1 METNK
6 LITALRRMK
15 VETGSLICFGCG
27 HEHNCSTRGCA
38 LIREAAD
45 RLAALHSP
53 TTPSGW
59 VSVEERLPGE
69 KQRVI
74 VRCERVGTSVGWIM
88 WGEWKTDIGPDAGK
102 VTHWMPL
109 PALPEREK
117 SSDNT

>member
-45 RLAALHSP
+45 RLD
-53 TTPSGW
+53 TMQREW
-59 VSVEERLPGE
+59 VSVDDMLPEMHKDVLALYTYGKIIISWRNSDDSWPLE
-69 KQRVI
+69 KLY
-74 VRCERVGTSVGWIM
+74 
-88 WGEWKTDIGPDAGK
+88 GP
-102 VTHWMPL
+102 VTHWMLL
-109 PALPEREK
+109 PGLPERET
-117 SSDNT
+117 SGGNI

>member
-45 RLAALHSP
+45 RLD
-53 TTPSGW
+53 TMQREW
-59 VSVEERLPGE
+59 VSVDD
-69 KQRVI
+69 
-74 VRCERVGTSVGWIM
+74 M
-88 WGEWKTDIGPDAGK
+88 
-102 VTHWMPL
+102 
-109 PALPEREK
+109 LPEMHKDVLALYTYGKIIISWRASFFRRRFSFRLRGF
-117 SSDNT
+117 SSFYLFAILNIYDK